1 MEKIGAQLI
10 VEMSII
16 GDETMLL
23 KTGDVG
29 GADTF
34 LSNTHLREAEFAS
47 KKSIKNL
54 ETNHFCR
61 TSRNR
66 KHIGAIF
73 CVDFFGDSNI
83 DF

>member
-10 VEMSII
+10 VEMSIV

-47 KKSIKNL
+47 KKSIKKLGNESFL
-54 ETNHFCR
+54 QDISKWKTYWSYFLC
-61 TSRNR
+61 
-66 KHIGAIF
+66 G
-73 CVDFFGDSNI
+73 FFR
-83 DF
+83 